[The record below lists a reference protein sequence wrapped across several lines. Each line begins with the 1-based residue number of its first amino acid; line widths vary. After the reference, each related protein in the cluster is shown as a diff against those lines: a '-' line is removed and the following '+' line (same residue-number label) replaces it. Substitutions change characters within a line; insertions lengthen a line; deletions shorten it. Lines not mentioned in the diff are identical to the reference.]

1 MKSEQRT
8 SVYLFGNNKIYSA
21 EGIFSELHKIEYP
34 YAHCHTYYEI
44 VIVFNGSIRHNF
56 TLLEKN
62 LETENQTRKKLQT
75 DVLLLDNVEFETEE
89 LKSGDVQIVPPNLCH
104 YYEFLDPNS
113 EYVNITIGKKTFLSL
128 LSFLHCERLDVNDLP
143 KLVNVSPD
151 DTQSLKSFFLEITE
165 NTALSERDISALNKI
180 LTLNALKFFFYD
192 RNDKKDLPSWIKDL
206 IATIRNPEYYNCSIS
221 KIISNIPYSQAY
233 IYREIKKYFNVSL
246 KVLLTEQKMKH
257 ACYLLKN
264 TDLSV
269 ITISNSIG
277 FSNAGFFA
285 KVFRSYYSVTPL
297 EYRKRSKSSAV

>member
-1 MKSEQRT
+1 MKSEQGT
-8 SVYLFGNNKIYSA
+8 SVYLFGNNKIFSA
-21 EGIFSELHKIEYP
+21 EGIFSELHKAEYL
-34 YAHCHTYYEI
+34 YAHYHTYYEI
-44 VIVFNGSIRHNF
+44 VMVFNGLIRHNF

-62 LETENQTRKKLQT
+62 PEAENQTRKKLQT
-75 DVLLLDNVEFETEE
+75 DVFLLNNIEFRTEE
-89 LKSGDVQIVPPNLCH
+89 LKSGDIQIIPPYLCH

-113 EYVNITIGKKTFLSL
+113 EYVNITISKKTFLSL
-128 LSFLHCERLDVNDLP
+128 ISFLHGERLDLNDLP

-151 DTQSLKSFFLEITE
+151 DAQALKSFFLEITE
-165 NTALSERDISALNKI
+165 NTTLSERDIGALNKI

-233 IYREIKKYFNVSL
+233 IYREIKRYFNVSL
-246 KVLLTEQKMKH
+246 KTLLTEQKMKH
-257 ACYLLKN
+257 ACHLLKN

-297 EYRKRSKSSAV
+297 EYRKRSKSSGV